1 MTTYHGFSTQEANNK
16 FKLTDFELIKR
27 DLLNHFSTKRGEKLM
42 RPTFGCGIWE
52 HLFEPLTED
61 TRQQVLDEVKGVID
75 YDPRV
80 NATKVTV
87 SSYDQ
92 GIQIE
97 LDLTLVRSDQSSSLV
112 LRFEQNQNA
121 VLSY

>member
-1 MTTYHGFSTQEANNK
+1 MATYRGFSTQESGNK
-16 FKLTDFELIKR
+16 FRLVDFALIKR
-27 DLLNHFSTKRGEKLM
+27 DLLNHFNTKRGEKLM

-52 HLFEPLTED
+52 YLFEPLTEE
-61 TRQQVLDEVKGVID
+61 TRRHVLDEVKVVID

-80 NATKVTV
+80 NANKVTV

-97 LDLTLVRSDQSSSLV
+97 LDLSLVHSNQSSSMV
-112 LRFEQNQNA
+112 LRFEQNQSA

>member
-1 MTTYHGFSTQEANNK
+1 MSAYSGFSTQETSNK
-16 FKLTDFELIKR
+16 FKLSDFELIKR
-27 DLLNHFSTKRGEKLM
+27 DLLNHFNIKRGEKLM
-42 RPTFGCGIWE
+42 KPTFGCGIWE
-52 HLFEPLTED
+52 YLFEPLTEE
-61 TRQQVLDEVKGVID
+61 TRQRVLDEVKGVID

-97 LDLTLVRSDQSSSLV
+97 LDLSLVRSNQTSSMV
-112 LRFEQNQNA
+112 LRFEQNQSA